1 MRELLSIK
9 SRFELFTTRIRPSA
23 EHFEEANRQ
32 TDYMIEWLKAVIAA
46 DERFTLEKILRAGS
60 NAKHT
65 SLRRTEEIVFDVDLG
80 AYYSGEGATRERL
93 GTLLTFT
100 RERLR
105 EIYPTK
111 SARDFEV
118 LKSAVRVKF
127 SGGIKLNVDVT
138 PIIRDNSLG
147 IENGGW
153 IPRSDEWRLTSVTC
167 HNEFVRSR
175 TARSKQRPGPVK
187 FNRLVRLM
195 KWWNKRQDD
204 LAQPSYFCDLIT
216 AAALEKSGVTDEW
229 QTSLRNIFTFLRKHQ
244 FLEPIIFSDYYDANK
259 IKLPTDQVIVMDS
272 VNPKNNVTR
281 NWTETIRLDYLER
294 VQLAYDAMMDARSW
308 ELDGDEETAVDA
320 WCEVF
325 GEEFRTLS
333 EEEE

>member
-1 MRELLSIK
+1 MSIK
-9 SRFELFTTRIRPSA
+9 SRFELFTTHIRPTI
-23 EHFEEANRQ
+23 EHIDEANRQ
-32 TDYMIEWLKAVIAA
+32 TDYMTKQIKNMVVE
-46 DERFTLEKILRAGS
+46 DERFTLEKVLQAGS

-65 SLRRTEEIVFDVDLG
+65 SLRRTEENVFDVDLG

-105 EIYPTK
+105 DIYPTK

-127 SGGIKLNVDVT
+127 QGGIKLHVDVT
-138 PIIRDNSLG
+138 PIIRDDSLG

-175 TARSKQRPGPVK
+175 TARSKQQPGPVK
-187 FNRLVRLM
+187 FNRLVRLV
-195 KWWNKRQDD
+195 KWWNNRQDD
-204 LAQPSYFCDLIT
+204 LKQPSYFCDLIT
-216 AAALEKSGVTDEW
+216 AAALEESGVTDEW
-229 QTSLRNIFTFLRKHQ
+229 QSSLRQVFTFLRKRQ
-244 FLEPIIFSDYYDANK
+244 LLEPIVFSDYYDVHK
-259 IKLPTDQVIVMDS
+259 LKLPADPVIVLDS

-281 NWTETIRLDYLER
+281 NWTEAIRQGYLER
-294 VQLAYDAMMDARSW
+294 VQLAYDALMDARSW
-308 ELDGDEETAVDA
+308 ELEGDEEAAVDA
-320 WCEVF
+320 YCEVF
-325 GEEFRTLS
+325 GDEFRTLS
-333 EEEE
+333 EEE

>member
-1 MRELLSIK
+1 MSIK
-9 SRFELFTTRIRPSA
+9 SRFELFTTRIRPTI
-23 EHFEEANRQ
+23 EHIEEANRQ
-32 TDYMIEWLKAVIAA
+32 TDYMIKQLKSMVAE
-46 DERFTLEKILRAGS
+46 DERFTLERVLQAGS

-65 SLRRTEEIVFDVDLG
+65 SLRRTEENVFDVDLG

-105 EIYPTK
+105 DIYPAK

-127 SGGIKLNVDVT
+127 QGGIKLHVDVT
-138 PIIRDNSLG
+138 PIIRDDSLG
-147 IENGGW
+147 IENGG
-153 IPRSDEWRLTSVTC
+153 RLTSVTC

-175 TARSKQRPGPVK
+175 TARSKQQPGPVK

-195 KWWNKRQDD
+195 KWWNNRQDD
-204 LAQPSYFCDLIT
+204 LVQPSYFCDLIT
-216 AAALEKSGVTDEW
+216 AAALEESGVTDEW
-229 QTSLRNIFTFLRKHQ
+229 QSSLRQVFTFLRKRQ
-244 FLEPIIFSDYYDANK
+244 FLEPIIFSDYYQANK
-259 IKLPTDQVIVMDS
+259 LKLPADPVIVMDS

-281 NWTETIRLDYLER
+281 NWTEAIQQGYLER
-294 VQLAYDAMMDARSW
+294 VQTAYDAMMDARSW
-308 ELDGDEETAVDA
+308 ELEGDEEAAVDA

-333 EEEE
+333 EEE

>member
-32 TDYMIEWLKAVIAA
+32 TDYMVKQLKAVIAA
-46 DERFTLEKILRAGS
+46 DEHFTLEKVLQAGS

-65 SLRRTEEIVFDVDLG
+65 SLRRTEENVFDVDLG

-127 SGGIKLNVDVT
+127 SSGIKLNVDVT

-153 IPRSDEWRLTSVTC
+153 IPRSDAWRLTSVTC

-175 TARSKQRPGPVK
+175 TARSRQRPGPVK

-195 KWWNKRQDD
+195 KWWNNRQGD

-216 AAALEKSGVTDEW
+216 AAALEESGVTDEW
-229 QTSLRNIFTFLRKHQ
+229 QTSLRNVFTFLRKYK
-244 FLEPIIFSDYYDANK
+244 FLEPIVFSDYYDANK
-259 IKLPTDQVIVMDS
+259 IKLPADQVIVMDS
-272 VNPKNNVTR
+272 VNLENNVTR
-281 NWTETIRLDYLER
+281 NWTETTRQGYLER

-308 ELDGDEETAVDA
+308 ELEGDEEAAVDA

>member
-1 MRELLSIK
+1 MSCK
-9 SRFELFTTRIRPSA
+9 SRFELFATSIRPTA
-23 EHFEEANRQ
+23 EHIDEANRQ
-32 TDYMIEWLKAVIAA
+32 TDYMIRQLKSQVAA
-46 DERFTLEKILRAGS
+46 SEHFTLEKVLQAGS

-65 SLRRTEEIVFDVDLG
+65 SLRRTEENVFDVDLG
-80 AYYSGEGATRERL
+80 AYYSGEGATKERL
-93 GTLLTFT
+93 STLLNFT
-100 RERLR
+100 REMLCK
-105 EIYPTK
+105 IYPTK
-111 SARDFEV
+111 SVQDFEV

-127 SGGIKLNVDVT
+127 QGGIKLNVDVT

-167 HNEFVRSR
+167 HNEFVRNR

-187 FNRLVRLM
+187 FNRLVRLV

-204 LAQPSYFCDLIT
+204 FVQPSYFCDLIT
-216 AAALEKSGVTDEW
+216 AAALEESGVTDEW
-229 QTSLRNIFTFLRKHQ
+229 QTSLRSVFMFLRKHQ
-244 FLEPIIFSDYYDANK
+244 LLEPIVFSDYYDANK
-259 IKLPTDQVIVMDS
+259 IKLPTDRVIVMDS

-281 NWTETIRLDYLER
+281 NWTEAIRQGYLER

-308 ELDGDEETAVDA
+308 ELEGDEEAAVDA
-320 WCEVF
+320 YCEVF

-333 EEEE
+333 EEE